1 MILEQLC
8 CLVDIRDYL
17 YLDLSGLLCEIYVRY
32 KKKMDIKEK
41 SNQSKKN
48 LDRCKKKFRLKINL
62 LKCRVILRYI
72 CEDS

>member
-1 MILEQLC
+1 MILEQLS

-32 KKKMDIKEK
+32 KKKKKKWIL
-41 SNQSKKN
+41 KKN